1 MELYYSSLSDVGN
14 VRDHNEDFL
23 YAGKLKSGDY
33 LFIVAD
39 GMGGHSAGEVASYRA
54 VTGFIKALKKGVGEN
69 VTEELRQIV
78 LSINGK
84 LIQEGK
90 KEDTQRGM
98 GTTLSVLY
106 IKDHLGYIAHVGDSR
121 IYRYSDQYEGLE
133 QLTEDHSLVGRLLK
147 DGFIS
152 AEEAQ
157 AHPKRN
163 VLYQSVGLK
172 EEIEVQA
179 MGPFRVREGQKF
191 LLCSDGLTSEMS
203 DVEIVEFL
211 KLPSP
216 HRVVEGLITKAKTGI
231 AADNIT
237 AIVISTVKGD
247 ENNAPQ
253 LRDTVKLAVPLQ
265 IMKKRKKKIVL
276 FVLLGLLALL
286 LAALV
291 FLVVKNAKKESTPPA
306 APTVTITLP
315 DSELTGNRDKEPAG
329 YAERHGN
336 FNVGSLC

>member
-1 MELYYSSLSDVGN
+1 MYYSSLSDVGN

-39 GMGGHSAGEVASYRA
+39 GMGGHSSGEVASYRA

-69 VTEELRQIV
+69 VPEELRQIV
-78 LSINGK
+78 LSINNK
-84 LIQEGK
+84 LIYEGK

-106 IKDHLGYIAHVGDSR
+106 IKGCLGYIAHVGDSR
-121 IYRYSDQYEGLE
+121 IYRYSDSYDGLE
-133 QLTEDHSLVGRLLK
+133 QLTEDHSLVGKLVK

-163 VLYQSVGLK
+163 VLYQSVGQK

-179 MGPFRVREGQKF
+179 MGPFRVREGDKF
-191 LLCSDGLTSEMS
+191 LLCSDGLNTEVS
-203 DVEIVEFL
+203 DGEIVEFL
-211 KLPSP
+211 KLPST
-216 HRVVEGLITKAKTGI
+216 HRAVEGLINKARAGV

-247 ENNAPQ
+247 EDGATMAENTAKC
-253 LRDTVKLAVPLQ
+253 TVPLQ
-265 IMKKRKKKIVL
+265 IIKKRNKKIVL
-276 FVLLGLLALL
+276 FILLGLLALL
-286 LAALV
+286 IAALV
-291 FLVVKNAKKESTPPA
+291 FLVVKNVKKESEPPT
-306 APTVTITLP
+306 APPVTISKLNKNFWG
-315 DSELTGNRDKEPAG
+315 SRDIFIKPSQMGGPWPPEAK
-329 YAERHGN
+329 N
-336 FNVGSLC
+336 

>member
-54 VTGFIKALKKGVGEN
+54 VTGFIKALKKGVGKN
-69 VTEELRQIV
+69 VPEELRQIV
-78 LSINGK
+78 LSINDK
-84 LIQEGK
+84 LIHEGK
-90 KEDTQRGM
+90 KEDTRRGM

-106 IKDHLGYIAHVGDSR
+106 IKGCLGYIVHVGDSR
-121 IYRYSDQYEGLE
+121 IYRYSDSYEGLE
-133 QLTEDHSLVGRLLK
+133 QLTEDHSLVGKLLK

-191 LLCSDGLTSEMS
+191 LLCSDGLNTELS
-203 DVEIVEFL
+203 DAEIVEFL
-211 KLPSP
+211 KLPST
-216 HRVVEGLITKAKTGI
+216 HRAVEGLINKAKTGT

-237 AIVISTVKGD
+237 AIAISTMKGD
-247 ENNAPQ
+247 EDSTTLVEN
-253 LRDTVKLAVPLQ
+253 TVKPAVPLQ
-265 IMKKRKKKIVL
+265 IIKKRNKKIAI
-276 FVLLGLLALL
+276 FILLGLLALL

-291 FLVVKNAKKESTPPA
+291 IMLAKNVK
-306 APTVTITLP
+306 
-315 DSELTGNRDKEPAG
+315 
-329 YAERHGN
+329 
-336 FNVGSLC
+336 

>member
-54 VTGFIKALKKGVGEN
+54 VTGFIKALKKGVGKN
-69 VTEELRQIV
+69 VPEELRQIV
-78 LSINGK
+78 LSINDK
-84 LIQEGK
+84 LIHEGK

-106 IKDHLGYIAHVGDSR
+106 TKDHLGYIVHVGDSR
-121 IYRYSDQYEGLE
+121 IYRYSDSYEGLE
-133 QLTEDHSLVGRLLK
+133 QLTEDHSLVGKLLK

-152 AEEAQ
+152 PEEAQ

-172 EEIEVQA
+172 EEIEVQT
-179 MGPFRVREGQKF
+179 MGPFRIREGQKF
-191 LLCSDGLTSEMS
+191 LLCSDGLNTELT
-203 DVEIVEFL
+203 DAEIVEFL
-211 KLPSP
+211 KFPST
-216 HRVVEGLITKAKTGI
+216 HRIVEGLITKAKTGV
-231 AADNIT
+231 ASDNIT
-237 AIVISTVKGD
+237 AIAISTVKGD
-247 ENNAPQ
+247 EDSTTLVEN
-253 LRDTVKLAVPLQ
+253 TVKMKVPLQ
-265 IMKKRKKKIVL
+265 IIKKRNKKIVL
-276 FVLLGLLALL
+276 FILLGLLVLL

-291 FLVVKNAKKESTPPA
+291 FMLVKNDNKESAPPT
-306 APTVTITLP
+306 APSVTIALSDFGFSTF
-315 DSELTGNRDKEPAG
+315 SCVSRAFG
-329 YAERHGN
+329 YK
-336 FNVGSLC
+336 